1 MTPREHWQAIMSY
14 GEFDRPFAPHWGEWP
29 ETRERWL
36 REGLP
41 PDASV
46 AAWLGATPRWDYVEV
61 EFYLFPAFEEES
73 LEETDEY
80 RVFRDSGGVVQQ
92 DWRHRSCI
100 PHFIDHTLKTAADWP
115 EYKRRLQPDLRRLPD
130 DLDDRIARAEGS
142 GLPVNLRVPSLMG
155 WLRNWMGVEGF
166 SYIMFDDPLCFAEM
180 VDTLAD
186 LACWVIDE
194 VCPRMAAPAD
204 LGYGWE
210 DMCGRNGPLISPG
223 LFEKYAAPGY
233 RKVRD
238 RLDAHGVP
246 LYGVDC
252 DGRIDAIVG
261 PWLEA
266 GVNLQFPVEIGPWET
281 DPMALRRTWGREL
294 RLMGGIDKRGLAQGR
309 EAIDAEI
316 ARRVPLMRDGGY
328 VPVTD
333 HHVPPDVSLDNYR
346 YYLERVQALRL

>member
-1 MTPREHWQAIMSY
+1 MTPREHWQAVMNY
-14 GEFDRPFAPHWGEWP
+14 GDFDRPPVLHWGEWP

-41 PDASV
+41 PEADV
-46 AAWLGATPRWDYVEV
+46 AAWLGATRRWAYVEV
-61 EFYLFPAFEEES
+61 EFDLFPAFEEET
-73 LEETDEY
+73 LEETEEY
-80 RVFRDSGGVVQQ
+80 RVFRDSAGVVQK
-92 DWRHRSCI
+92 DWKRRSCI
-100 PHFIDHTLKTAADWP
+100 PHFVNYTLKTAADWP
-115 EYKRRLQPDLRRLPD
+115 EFRKRLQPDGRRLPD

-142 GLPVNLRVPSLMG
+142 GLPVALRIPSLMG
-155 WLRNWMGVEGF
+155 WIRNWMGVENV
-166 SYIMFDDPLCFAEM
+166 SYLMFDAPDCYAEM

-186 LACWVIDE
+186 LSCWVIDQ
-194 VCPRMAAPAD
+194 VCPRMSAPPD

-210 DMCGRNGPLISPG
+210 DICGRDGPLVSPHI
-223 LFEKYAAPGY
+223 FEERVARGY

-266 GVNLQFPVEIGPWET
+266 GVNLQFPIEIGPWQA
-281 DPMALRRTWGREL
+281 DPMAMRKTYGREL
-294 RLMGGIDKRGLAQGR
+294 RLMGAMDKRCLAQGR

-316 ARRVPLMRDGGY
+316 ERRTPLMRDGGY

-346 YYLERVQALRL
+346 YYLDRLRAVRF